1 MAENKC
7 VTGGLLLPE
16 MSGVITH
23 PTYNNRRD
31 PLCNIFLEESGE
43 NPWIPMISVLETR
56 LQCDI
61 CMAYS

>member
-7 VTGGLLLPE
+7 VTGGLHLPE
-16 MSGVITH
+16 IGGV
-23 PTYNNRRD
+23 NNRRD
-31 PLCNIFLEESGE
+31 PLCNIFLEETGE

-56 LQCDI
+56 LQYDI